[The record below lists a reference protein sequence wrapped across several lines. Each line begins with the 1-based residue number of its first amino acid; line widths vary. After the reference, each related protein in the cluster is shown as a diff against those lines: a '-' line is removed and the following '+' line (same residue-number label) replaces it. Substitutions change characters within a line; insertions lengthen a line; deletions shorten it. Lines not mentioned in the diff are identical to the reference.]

1 MSRVLA
7 SHTQVNRDV
16 SFFASATTATPVADY
31 GNVQVSSIAFA
42 DYGGVSDTDGFWIKG
57 RIVADTIGNAQP
69 AFCIG
74 QPQTA
79 GDATDGTLTAKGISF
94 LNGASSDDAKASVF
108 ASTFGA
114 SKSDIVITTGAD
126 IPVFV
131 RGGFTSAQ
139 AVHTSTIN
147 NGPYAPRTTTG
158 GFLQK
163 GREFIPFTG
172 NFTVKLPIPYS
183 NNNYTVALSYC
194 FGTGPVEASVTNIT
208 PGSFVINGIGSQDV
222 TWVTVGN

>member
-7 SHTQVNRDV
+7 SQTQINRDV

-31 GNVQVSSIAFA
+31 GDVQVSSIAFA
-42 DYGGVSDTDGFWIKG
+42 DYGGISDTDGFWLKG
-57 RIVADTIGNAQP
+57 RVVADTIGNAQP

-74 QPQTA
+74 QPQTN
-79 GDATDGTLTAKGISF
+79 GDATDGTLLAKGIVL
-94 LNGASSDDAKASVF
+94 LNGAASQSVRGAVF

-114 SKSDIVITTGAD
+114 AQSDIVITTGPGA
-126 IPVFV
+126 PVFV
-131 RGGFTSAQ
+131 RGGFTAAQ
-139 AVHTSTIN
+139 AANTSTIN
-147 NGPYAPRTTTG
+147 GGLYAPRTTTG

-163 GREFIPFTG
+163 GREFIPYTG
-172 NFTVKLPIPYS
+172 SFTVNLPIPYS
-183 NNNYTVALSYC
+183 NNSYTVALSYC

-208 PGSFVINGIGSQDV
+208 PRSFVIRGIGSQDV